1 MGRARPLNPRHPAT
15 ETGAAYTA
23 APVFFCSFL
32 LAAFFGTFSS
42 VNLRSV
48 FPPMPTPFRG
58 GEVDG
63 GAIKANVRRW
73 IAAGLGGIVA
83 LGTNGEAPLLDEDE
97 SQGVI
102 EAVRA
107 EVPRDRALIAGAG
120 HESTRATI
128 AAARRLASAG
138 ADAVLVKTP
147 YTYRTH
153 VSVAGLVAHYTAVA
167 DASPV
172 PVLLYNFPASTGV
185 NLAPET
191 VGRLAM
197 HPNIVGM
204 KETSTDGA
212 QFADLSAAVPDSFTI
227 LCGAAP
233 GVFAALCAGA
243 RGAITAV
250 SAVMP
255 ELCLEMLEHVRAGR
269 YDEAL
274 AIQHRITPLARAVT
288 TGFGIPGL
296 KVALE
301 MAGFTCG
308 DPRAPLVP
316 LAADARERIRT
327 LLDATRS

>member
-1 MGRARPLNPRHPAT
+1 MCYR
-15 ETGAAYTA
+15 
-23 APVFFCSFL
+23 
-32 LAAFFGTFSS
+32 FG
-42 VNLRSV
+42 VDLRTV

-58 GEVDG
+58 GEVDAD
-63 GAIKANVRRW
+63 AIRSNVRKW

-97 SQGVI
+97 SARVV
-102 EAVRA
+102 EAVRG
-107 EVPRDRALIAGAG
+107 EVPGGRVLIAGAG

-128 AAARRLASAG
+128 AAVRQLAAAG

-147 YTYRTH
+147 HTYRNH
-153 VSVAGLVAHYTAVA
+153 VPAAGLVTHYMAVA

-191 VGRLAM
+191 VATLAR
-197 HPNIVGM
+197 HGNIVGM

-212 QFADLSAAVPDSFTI
+212 QFADLSAVVPDGFTI
-227 LCGAAP
+227 LCGSAP

-243 RGAITAV
+243 KGAITAV

-255 ELCLEMLEHVRAGR
+255 EACLEMLDHVRAGR
-269 YDEAL
+269 YAAAL

-296 KVALE
+296 KAALE
-301 MAGFTCG
+301 MIGFTCG
-308 DPRAPLVP
+308 DPRPPLMP
-316 LAADARERIRT
+316 LAAEPRERIRT
-327 LLDATRS
+327 LLHAACA

>member
-1 MGRARPLNPRHPAT
+1 MT
-15 ETGAAYTA
+15 
-23 APVFFCSFL
+23 S
-32 LAAFFGTFSS
+32 
-42 VNLRSV
+42 
-48 FPPMPTPFRG
+48 
-58 GEVDG
+58 
-63 GAIKANVRRW
+63 
-73 IAAGLGGIVA
+73 GLGGIVA
-83 LGTNGEAPLLDEDE
+83 LGTNGEAPLLDDDE
-97 SQGVI
+97 SGRVI
-102 EAVRA
+102 DAVRA
-107 EVPRDRALIAGAG
+107 EVPADRALIAGAG

-147 YTYRTH
+147 YVYRQH
-153 VSVAGLVAHYTAVA
+153 VPVAGLVAHYRAVA

-172 PVLLYNFPASTGV
+172 PVLLYNFPSSTGV
-185 NLAPET
+185 NLTPET
-191 VGRLAM
+191 VGALAA

-212 QFADLSAAVPDSFTI
+212 QFADLSAVVPEDFTI

-243 RGAITAV
+243 TGAITAV

-255 ELCLEMLEHVRAGR
+255 GPCLEMLDHVRAGR
-269 YDEAL
+269 YDAAL

-296 KVALE
+296 KAALE

-308 DPRAPLVP
+308 DPRPPLLP
-316 LAADARERIRT
+316 LPDESRERIRT
-327 LLDATRS
+327 LLHAACA

>member
-1 MGRARPLNPRHPAT
+1 
-15 ETGAAYTA
+15 
-23 APVFFCSFL
+23 
-32 LAAFFGTFSS
+32 
-42 VNLRSV
+42 
-48 FPPMPTPFRG
+48 MPTPFRG
-58 GEVDG
+58 GEVDAA
-63 GAIKANVRRW
+63 AIRSNVRKW
-73 IAAGLGGIVA
+73 IAAGLGGVVA

-97 SQGVI
+97 SERVV

-107 EVPRDRALIAGAG
+107 EVPRDRVLIAGAG

-128 AAARRLASAG
+128 AAARRLGSAG

-147 YTYRTH
+147 YTYRNH
-153 VSVAGLVAHYTAVA
+153 VPMSGLIAHYTAVA

-172 PVLLYNFPASTGV
+172 PVLLYNFAASTGV
-185 NLAPET
+185 NLTPET
-191 VGRLAM
+191 VGTLAR

-212 QFADLSAAVPDSFTI
+212 QFADLAAAVPDEFTI

-243 RGAITAV
+243 RGAITAI

-255 ELCLEMLEHVRAGR
+255 GPCLEMLDHVRAGR
-269 YDEAL
+269 YDAAL

-296 KVALE
+296 KAALE

-308 DPRAPLVP
+308 DPRPPLLP
-316 LAADARERIRT
+316 LADEAKERIRT
-327 LLDATRS
+327 LLHATCA